1 MLDYHVILDLLPLV
15 SDLYFSNRL
24 KISLSGVQRA
34 ILLAIG
40 LQRKGIDD
48 LEKELSLPSGQLM
61 AMFIKIIKK
70 VSSTFREIEKTAL
83 MEALPADQKMNGQA
97 DGSDKIFAPLEEDLD
112 VEMEEAGNEA
122 VSALKEKQREL
133 INSLDLHK

>member
-15 SDLYFSNRL
+15 ADLYFSDRL
-24 KISLSGVQRA
+24 KLSLSGVQRA
-34 ILLAIG
+34 IALAIG

-70 VSSTFREIEKTAL
+70 VSSAFREIEKSAL
-83 MEALPADQKMNGQA
+83 MDELPAEQRENGA
-97 DGSDKIFAPLEEDLD
+97 VNDETAFAPLEEDLD
-112 VEMEEAGNEA
+112 EEMEEAGNEA

-133 INSLDLHK
+133 INSLDLQK